1 MTRVFDLSDKPENI
15 LIGYTKW
22 LLKWAAIVCVVI
34 SVGIGGWLGYM
45 EYQDQIVPMIAIEC
59 EDEKGFDSTAHSGGI
74 KNKRHYLVQKIRKR
88 SSPHALYR
96 PSYFNETITL
106 ETSPD
111 DYWKQ
116 YPFDDTSSWKGRPA
130 YTFIPPSYDDR
141 YGKKGHWIVRD
152 NLQVIF
158 WTKGEKSEKWKSEIV
173 GKCRQIT
180 FDEFY
185 AESKRGLN
193 EVKSKLTF

>member
-1 MTRVFDLSDKPENI
+1 MTRVFDLSNKSGNI

-22 LLKWAAIVCVVI
+22 TLKWFAIVCVVI
-34 SVGIGGWLGYM
+34 GVGLGGWFGYM

-59 EDEKGFDSTAHSGGI
+59 KSEKFPAGRTGGII
-74 KNKRHYLVQKIRKR
+74 KNKRHYLVQKRR
-88 SSPHALYR
+88 EGSLPTGLYR
-96 PSYFNETITL
+96 PSYYQKTITL

-116 YPFDDTSSWKGRPA
+116 YPFNKTTSWEGRPA
-130 YTFIPPSYDDR
+130 YSFDPPTYDDR
-141 YGKKGHWIVRD
+141 RGKQGHWIIRD
-152 NLQVIF
+152 NLQVIW
-158 WTKGEKSEKWKSEIV
+158 WTKDKKSEEWKSEKM
-173 GKCRQIT
+173 GKCRQIM

-193 EVKSKLTF
+193 EVKSKLKF